1 MHALAEPTKLEALKR
16 EYVSKKSELKDE
28 AKSKIFDEYGGE
40 EHLKAPPRELI
51 FSQTE
56 EYVEYSRTG
65 KVIKG
70 QESNAVKSRYA
81 EDVYLN
87 NHTSIFGSFWN
98 EGKWGYKCCHSFVKN
113 SYCTGNSWRVM
124 RAKRDIEFGSLK
136 EARCFICLILTV
148 NLIKVTF

>member
-70 QESNAVKSRYA
+70 QESNAVKSRYE

-98 EGKWGYKCCHSFVKN
+98 EGKWGYKCCHSFIKN
-113 SYCTGNSWRVM
+113 SYCTGM
-124 RAKRDIEFGSLK
+124 SL
-136 EARCFICLILTV
+136 EAFEVHYFELLRTKICF
-148 NLIKVTF
+148 NNQEKK

>member
-113 SYCTGNSWRVM
+113 SYCRGM
-124 RAKRDIEFGSLK
+124 
-136 EARCFICLILTV
+136 
-148 NLIKVTF
+148 

>member
-113 SYCTGNSWRVM
+113 SYCTGMYFAS
-124 RAKRDIEFGSLK
+124 
-136 EARCFICLILTV
+136 
-148 NLIKVTF
+148 

>member
-56 EYVEYSRTG
+56 REGEYARTG

-70 QESNAVKSRYA
+70 QESNAVKSRYE

-98 EGKWGYKCCHSFVKN
+98 EGKWGYKCCHSFIKN
-113 SYCTGNSWRVM
+113 SYCTGMSP
-124 RAKRDIEFGSLK
+124 
-136 EARCFICLILTV
+136 EAFEVHYFELLRTKICFK
-148 NLIKVTF
+148 NNQEKK